1 MRKLLCIGAS
11 SRENI
16 QDMTLTEVRQLLAEL
31 DIRPSKALGQNFLI
45 DGNILRILIEQAD
58 LRSDESALEIGP
70 GLGVLTV
77 ELVARARRVVAI
89 EKDRR
94 LCQYLRGQLDGVDL
108 IEGDAVDVLEQADFQ
123 IDAPYKVVSNLPYNI
138 STPILERL
146 VERKDK
152 PRAMILTVQRE
163 VAHRLAATP
172 RHKDYGALT
181 VFTQLWY
188 HVTIAHIISPR
199 CFYPAPKVDS
209 AIVVHRA
216 ARPTSEAAQRRAV
229 SRHRPSGLRPTPQ
242 DAAQAACV
250 IRGRGRRVCRG
261 LGCADGARRRTR
273 GGTVDHSGQHPDAKR
288 VKNNE
293 FIPPRW
299 PGQPAWA

>member
-1 MRKLLCIGAS
+1 
-11 SRENI
+11 
-16 QDMTLTEVRQLLAEL
+16 MTLTEVRQVLAEL

-58 LRSDESALEIGP
+58 LRRDESALEIGP

-77 ELVARARRVVAI
+77 ELVARARRVVVI
-89 EKDRR
+89 EKDPR
-94 LCQYLRGQLDGVDL
+94 LCQYLRGQLDGVEL
-108 IEGDAVDVLEQADFQ
+108 IEGDAVAVLERADFQ

-146 VERKDK
+146 VEREDK
-152 PRAMILTVQRE
+152 PRAMVLTVQRE

-188 HVTIAHIISPR
+188 HVTIAHDISPR

-209 AIVVHRA
+209 AIVVLERRDPRVKLGTGAPFHAVVRA
-216 ARPTSEAAQRRAV
+216 GFGQRRKMLHKLLAPFGDADDAFAAASV
-229 SRHRPSGLRPTPQ
+229 ASTARAEELALEQWIMLANALTPT
-242 DAAQAACV
+242 A
-250 IRGRGRRVCRG
+250 
-261 LGCADGARRRTR
+261 
-273 GGTVDHSGQHPDAKR
+273 
-288 VKNNE
+288 
-293 FIPPRW
+293 
-299 PGQPAWA
+299 